1 MRQHSE
7 GGALVGVGAY
17 ARGMHAG
24 WVGEKKEGVWRG
36 RWIGAYLAFTRPA
49 QPLLKPEP
57 IFRL

>member
-1 MRQHSE
+1 V
-7 GGALVGVGAY
+7 GGGFKPGALYPGG
-17 ARGMHAG
+17 
-24 WVGEKKEGVWRG
+24 VGEKKEGVWRG